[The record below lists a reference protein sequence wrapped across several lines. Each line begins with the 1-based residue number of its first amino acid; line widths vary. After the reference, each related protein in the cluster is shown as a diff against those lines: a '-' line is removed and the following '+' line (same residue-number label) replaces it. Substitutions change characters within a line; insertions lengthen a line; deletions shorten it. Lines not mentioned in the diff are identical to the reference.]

1 MTWSLTLMGYLA
13 RRFVLSVVMVFS
25 AFAALALSIDLA
37 DLFTRTSERGIPT
50 DIILSMSLLKLP
62 DIALKLMPFAV
73 LLGAIFAFSRMS
85 KSNELVA
92 TRAAGISA
100 WQFLTPSL
108 LVAIGLGVLGMTVF
122 SPVAAS
128 FLSQYTRLE
137 ARYVQGQASQL
148 AVSSTGLWLRQ
159 GDVEHQSV
167 IHALRVADQGV
178 HLEEVTVFGYDGLDR
193 FAGRIDAAS
202 ADLETGRWRLTDA
215 WISGADGL
223 PQQHP
228 TYDLPTELTPAQIQ
242 ESFASP
248 DTISFWDLPRFIANA
263 EGAGFSA
270 LRHRLYWY
278 SLLAL
283 PLLFSAMVF
292 MAASFSF
299 RFSRLGGVPQLI
311 LAAVLAGFGV
321 YFLDTMTEALG
332 RSGILPTP
340 LAAIAPSAA
349 AILLGM
355 TLLFH
360 EEDG

>member
-1 MTWSLTLMGYLA
+1 MTWSLTLTAYLA
-13 RRFVLSVVMVFS
+13 RRFIISVLMVFA
-25 AFAALALSIDLA
+25 AFVALSLSLDLA
-37 DLFTRTSERGIPT
+37 DLFTRTTERGIPS

-62 DIALKLMPFAV
+62 DIAQKLLPFAV

-85 KSNELVA
+85 RNHELVA

-108 LVAIGLGVLGMTVF
+108 FVAIGLGVLSMTLF
-122 SPVAAS
+122 SPVAAA
-128 FLSQYTRLE
+128 FLTQYARLE
-137 ARYVQGQASQL
+137 ARYVHGQASQL

-159 GDVEHQSV
+159 GDAAHQAV
-167 IHALRVADQGV
+167 IHALRVTDQGV
-178 HLEEVTVFGYDGLDR
+178 HLEEVTVLTYEGLDR

-202 ADLETGRWRLTDA
+202 ADLERGQWHLTNA
-215 WISGADGL
+215 FVSGSDGL
-223 PQQHP
+223 PQHRDV
-228 TYDLPTELTPAQIQ
+228 YDLPTELTPDQIQ

-248 DTISFWDLPRFIANA
+248 DTISFWELPRFIANA

-270 LRHRLYWY
+270 LRHRLHWY

-283 PLLFSAMVF
+283 PVLFAAMVF

-299 RFSRLGGVPQLI
+299 RFARLGGLPQLV
-311 LAAVLAGFGV
+311 LAAVLSGFGV
-321 YFLDTMTEALG
+321 YFLGTVTEALG
-332 RSGILPTP
+332 LSGLLPPT
-340 LAAIAPSAA
+340 LAALAPAAA

>member
-1 MTWSLTLMGYLA
+1 MTWSLTLMAYLA
-13 RRFVLSVVMVFS
+13 RRFILSVMMVFA
-25 AFAALALSIDLA
+25 AFVALALSLDLA
-37 DLFTRTSERGIPT
+37 DLFTRTTERGIPP
-50 DIILSMSLLKLP
+50 DVILSMSLLKLP
-62 DIALKLMPFAV
+62 DIAQKLLPFAV
-73 LLGAIFAFSRMS
+73 LLGAIFVFARMS
-85 KSNELVA
+85 RNHELVA

-100 WQFLTPSL
+100 WQFVTPSL
-108 LVAIGLGVLGMTVF
+108 LVAVGLGVLTMTLF
-122 SPVAAS
+122 SPVAAA
-128 FLSQYTRLE
+128 FLTQYTRLE
-137 ARYVQGQASQL
+137 ARYIHGQASQL

-159 GDVEHQSV
+159 GDAEHQAV

-178 HLEEVTVFGYDGLDR
+178 HLEEITVFNYQGLDH

-202 ADLETGRWRLTDA
+202 ADLEPGHWHLTDA
-215 WISGADGL
+215 WVSGGDGL
-223 PQQHP
+223 PQHR
-228 TYDLPTELTPAQIQ
+228 DVFELPTELTPSQIQ

-248 DTISFWDLPRFIANA
+248 DTISFWELPRFIANA

-299 RFSRLGGVPQLI
+299 RFTRLGGVPRLI
-311 LAAVLAGFGV
+311 LAAVLSGFGV
-321 YFLDTMTEALG
+321 YYLGGVTQALG
-332 RSGILPTP
+332 LSGILPTP
-340 LAAIAPSAA
+340 LAALAPSAA